1 MLQLVNQRQTVAAVI
16 QSAAKLRV
24 YRAKYTGQKTQWTH
38 HVEREMRRGK
48 TDNASE
54 MIHQSSLPYPSYKK
68 KKTVLI
74 TFCFHMY
81 IHCSEL
87 GSCITI
93 PFKTFSH
100 QAQIFV
106 WFYGHL
112 LTPLRNMCAVENS
125 FWTGIDISGLPPVEI
140 HVSPRKPSVSVGV
153 QVKMGEKLISLV

>member
-1 MLQLVNQRQTVAAVI
+1 
-16 QSAAKLRV
+16 
-24 YRAKYTGQKTQWTH
+24 
-38 HVEREMRRGK
+38 
-48 TDNASE
+48 
-54 MIHQSSLPYPSYKK
+54 
-68 KKTVLI
+68 
-74 TFCFHMY
+74 MY

-112 LTPLRNMCAVENS
+112 LTPPRNMCAVENS